1 MAQKRADLI
10 WIARPRPGADET
22 AARLDALGL
31 GPDFETLVSPMIALE
46 PVSHPRPVADFR
58 ALVFTSASALDRFTP
73 APGDLAL
80 PVFVVGERTAAA
92 AREAGFTDVRVGAG
106 DSADLAALV
115 ARSAPEGDLL
125 HPGAENPAGDMAA
138 VLGHRLKSW
147 AIYRT
152 TALERPGPEVDQ
164 ALKQGRLAALLVH
177 SPSIGRASA
186 AWLNRLCYPPP
197 AIFALSEACAAPFR
211 PQEGAEIYVSCFPRD
226 QGLLNLVRDTLLS
239 KTRQGS
245 NGTGS
250 AP

>member
-115 ARSAPEGDLL
+115 ARSAPAKASGFWARLSYAANVLFTVRRTDRLTGAEPDAVLARAEHLLYEGD
-125 HPGAENPAGDMAA
+125 
-138 VLGHRLKSW
+138 
-147 AIYRT
+147 
-152 TALERPGPEVDQ
+152 VDG
-164 ALKQGRLAALLVH
+164 ALKALDGL
-177 SPSIGRASA
+177 PPKGKDASA
-186 AWLNRLCYPPP
+186 AWRDRALRRSQLQNGLEALRAEAILRLD
-197 AIFALSEACAAPFR
+197 AAR
-211 PQEGAEIYVSCFPRD
+211 RGGA
-226 QGLLNLVRDTLLS
+226 Q
-239 KTRQGS
+239 
-245 NGTGS
+245 
-250 AP
+250 